1 MAYASGMNPI
11 SHRFSALRRL
21 AFLIAIAAP
30 SCARA
35 QRETAAPPPVAA
47 LPPVAVLPT
56 GSLSGQVVAVLP
68 LTLVAADPALQ
79 ADTAYAKYR
88 DRRSAVLRVDS
99 LFGEGLEAR
108 GPEVKW
114 VLPPDLRKIARRAA
128 GFVEDPDEMGQAIL
142 RAPKLIVVPDPLRS
156 SLRSL
161 MALAGGRFALV
172 PAALGFGS
180 ETDGQVRAELSLV
193 LADSRTGK
201 VFWRSLALGRGKSPD
216 EALNAAIA
224 AVLPLSG
231 GQ

>member
-1 MAYASGMNPI
+1 MNPI
-11 SHRFSALRRL
+11 SKRFFALRRL
-21 AFLIAIAAP
+21 AFLIALATP
-30 SCARA
+30 SCLRA
-35 QRETAAPPPVAA
+35 QRQSAPPETAP
-47 LPPVAVLPT
+47 LPPVAVVPT

-68 LTLVAADPALQ
+68 LTLVAADPALHS
-79 ADTAYAKYR
+79 DTAYVVYR
-88 DRRSAVLRVDS
+88 DRRSAVLRADS
-99 LFGEGLEAR
+99 LLGEGLETR

-114 VLPPDLRKIARRAA
+114 VLPPDLRRIARRAA

-142 RAPKLIVVPDPLRS
+142 RAPKLTVVPDPLRS

-172 PAALGFGS
+172 PAALGFGF
-180 ETDGQVRAELSLV
+180 EPDGVIRAELSLV

-224 AVLPLSG
+224 AALPLSG